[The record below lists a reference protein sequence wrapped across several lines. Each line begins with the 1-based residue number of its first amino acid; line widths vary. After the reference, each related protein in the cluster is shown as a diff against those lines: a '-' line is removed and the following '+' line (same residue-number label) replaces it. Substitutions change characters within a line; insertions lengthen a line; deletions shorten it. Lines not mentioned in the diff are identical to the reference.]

1 MNTPLNS
8 QGSFAENKLTQ
19 QLKTERSMQSRLI
32 LWLQLYPF
40 SISGLKLENLINDQK
55 KKFQALL
62 EPAIKKTL
70 TDPKNEPTP
79 KEIKIDRNIL
89 NKISEHT
96 GVSRRSLER
105 GISSF
110 FARKFSLF
118 NIYPYSRKFLIFGT
132 NSQIVTKKKLKI
144 YKNRKNDNTVCLNKR
159 IDQREDRDN
168 ETQKEKVHKKEL
180 TQENGLQNRNE
191 NENATGKEKD
201 QDQNQIKQTN
211 YQQVEETLIMNL
223 VRQKRSLNTFNHN
236 GNQSIISTN
245 NNTNHNNTNLN
256 INQNNN
262 NTNTHQTIRIPD
274 QQTLKTPLQILCEVS
289 QLYKKRRLNT
299 TQYGLHKKTNLY
311 SKKN

>member
-1 MNTPLNS
+1 MNTPLNYE
-8 QGSFAENKLTQ
+8 GSFEENKLTQ

-40 SISGLKLENLINDQK
+40 SISGLRLENLINDQK
-55 KKFQALL
+55 KKFRALL

-70 TDPKNEPTP
+70 SNLKNVPTP

-144 YKNRKNDNTVCLNKR
+144 FKNRKNDNTVQETKHTVVR
-159 IDQREDRDN
+159 EGGDQEI
-168 ETQKEKVHKKEL
+168 QKEKENKKEL
-180 TQENGLQNRNE
+180 TNE
-191 NENATGKEKD
+191 NENEQKNKSKNENKNRNRNRNEKK
-201 QDQNQIKQTN
+201 QIKQTN
-211 YQQVEETLIMNL
+211 SQQVEETLIMNL
-223 VRQKRSLNTFNHN
+223 VRQKRSLHAFNQLNSQSINNTKHNHN
-236 GNQSIISTN
+236 LTN
-245 NNTNHNNTNLN
+245 FN
-256 INQNNN
+256 INQNNKSRMN
-262 NTNTHQTIRIPD
+262 NQSVQIPD

-299 TQYGLHKKTNLY
+299 PQYGLLKKTNFY